1 MSQCEELMRPWECY
15 AKHGKRFS
23 SSCHLLLV
31 TWPWFVIFHIFSMF
45 QSCRWIRVCLATWAN
60 RCLTLWLY
68 ILTCAKDWV
77 TACYEGMPF
86 PLAWEPKP
94 WGGNKRKWYEDGSKF
109 KAFAS
114 KDGHHVSYFSIS
126 SIRFWGTQCLN
137 MFDHV
142 WPIYIY
148 NSTMLGIITIQAIW
162 AGPDSWWLQQRRG
175 NPKAVHLIRVSGGP
189 IVGAHFWVLPS
200 GNQTC
205 AGKSPIYP
213 IYR

>member
-15 AKHGKRFS
+15 AKHRKRFS

-31 TWPWFVIFHIFSMF
+31 TWPWFVIFSMF
-45 QSCRWIRVCLATWAN
+45 QSCRWIRVCLATWAS

-68 ILTCAKDWV
+68 ILTCAKDWF

-126 SIRFWGTQCLN
+126 SMGTQCLA
-137 MFDHV
+137 MFEHV
-142 WPIYIY
+142 WPCLTNFYIWFHY
-148 NSTMLGIITIQAIW
+148 VPWRWNNLSMATL
-162 AGPDSWWLQQRRG
+162 R
-175 NPKAVHLIRVSGGP
+175 
-189 IVGAHFWVLPS
+189 
-200 GNQTC
+200 QTDV
-205 AGKSPIYP
+205 AMENMF
-213 IYR
+213 